1 MCESILSGNGRSG
14 MCWLAVAAWCPEW
27 PFLPPPFHL
36 SISPGHARLCRRYV
50 SNGGGGGGDDDD
62 GHGGDGRGV

>member
-1 MCESILSGNGRSG
+1 MCEFMLSGNGRSG
-14 MCWLAVAAWCPEW
+14 RCWLAVAAWCPEW

-36 SISPGHARLCRRYV
+36 SISPGHARFCRRYV
-50 SNGGGGGGDDDD
+50 SNGGDDDD